1 MFTRLLLAVFVMLCA
16 SIYLPGN
23 ADSAVSASKNVL
35 VFGVV
40 PQQAAEKLA
49 AEWAPFLNY
58 LSEKTGRTVKF
69 ESAPDIASFDQRT
82 ANGDFDLVY
91 MNPMYYTSMHQSV
104 GYQVFAKEKDTLL
117 KGIVVVQKNSPYQ
130 KLEDLAGKTVAFPGP
145 NSFAAAVLPLVEF
158 KSHGI
163 NVMPIYVGS
172 HEGVY
177 NDVAR
182 GLHAAGGGVAKTLA
196 QTDSVVR
203 DELRVLWSSDNYTP
217 HPFASHPR
225 VDQAVVEQLAKI
237 MFDLDQDERGKKLL
251 RDMRFR
257 GFIAAQNSEY
267 ETFKHLGGQK

>member
-1 MFTRLLLAVFVMLCA
+1 MFTRLLLAAFIVLC
-16 SIYLPGN
+16 SLIYLPGS
-23 ADSAVSASKNVL
+23 ADSSVSTSNNVL

-49 AEWAPFLNY
+49 AEWNPFLSY

-69 ESAPDIASFDQRT
+69 ESAPDIESFDKRT

-91 MNPMYYTSMHQSV
+91 MNPMHYTSMHQSV

-130 KLEDLAGKTVAFPGP
+130 NLEDLAGKTVAFPSQI
-145 NSFAAAVLPLVEF
+145 SFAAAVLPLMEF
-158 KSHGI
+158 KSHSV
-163 NVMPIYVGS
+163 NVMPIYIGS

-182 GLHAAGGGVAKTLA
+182 GLYAAGGGVAKTLA
-196 QTDSVVR
+196 MTDSVVR
-203 DELRVLWSSDNYTP
+203 DELRILWSSVNYTP

-225 VDQAVVEQLAKI
+225 VDQAVVKQLAKI
-237 MFDLDQDERGKKLL
+237 MFDLDQDEHGKILL
-251 RDMRFR
+251 KELRFR
-257 GFIAAQNSEY
+257 GFIAAQDSEY
-267 ETFKHLGGQK
+267 EAFKHFGGQK